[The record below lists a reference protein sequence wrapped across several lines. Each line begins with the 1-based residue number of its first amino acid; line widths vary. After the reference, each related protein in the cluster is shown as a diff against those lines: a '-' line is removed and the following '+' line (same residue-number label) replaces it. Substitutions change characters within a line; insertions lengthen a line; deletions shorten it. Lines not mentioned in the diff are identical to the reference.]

1 VPDRPLESYD
11 RLLLALDQL
20 QHEARRADGAGRRER
35 ASLAM
40 LDAIDFAEVLGML
53 WGDGAGRWRAV
64 VKEAFGDVDRQK
76 PGDQIAAD
84 GSPG

>member
-1 VPDRPLESYD
+1 VPDRPQESYD
-11 RLLLALDQL
+11 RLILALDHL

-40 LDAIDFAEVLGML
+40 LDAIDFAEELGMM
-53 WGDGAGRWRAV
+53 WNDQAERRRAV